1 LHYLHGARFV
11 NQLKLITYY
20 GDFHPIEGE
29 TGIFST
35 GGEGSEDY
43 ANLLDAAR
51 KAVEHGYRV
60 FILPNPRET
69 RTADFIFE
77 KKRTYRMYDLKTAFG
92 KASIGQNLLDS
103 IGQCNR
109 VLINMTTGYKTRS
122 LAFAI
127 KKYFEVN
134 SKAVEILIFK
144 GRKRISI
151 DRFIA
156 TNDDFFSIFKKS
168 YER

>member
-1 LHYLHGARFV
+1 
-11 NQLKLITYY
+11 
-20 GDFHPIEGE
+20 
-29 TGIFST
+29 
-35 GGEGSEDY
+35 
-43 ANLLDAAR
+43 
-51 KAVEHGYRV
+51 
-60 FILPNPRET
+60 
-69 RTADFIFE
+69 
-77 KKRTYRMYDLKTAFG
+77 MYDLKTAFG

-134 SKAVEILIFK
+134 SKAVEVLIFK

-156 TNDDFFSIFKKS
+156 TNDDFFSAQRIYPVGKAWLIKNKVVPLQHGS
-168 YER
+168 Y

>member
-1 LHYLHGARFV
+1 MAIFI
-11 NQLKLITYY
+11 QLKARRESSVLVERGAKIM
-20 GDFHPIEGE
+20 PICLMLPEKPLNM
-29 TGIFST
+29 GI
-35 GGEGSEDY
+35 GS
-43 ANLLDAAR
+43 L
-51 KAVEHGYRV
+51 
-60 FILPNPRET
+60 ILPNPRET

-134 SKAVEILIFK
+134 SKAVEVLIFK